1 MQQTSNLIIL
11 LLAIYAFVA
20 PDQAFAYLEP
30 GTGSMLLQ
38 LLFGGVAGILVI
50 MKLYW
55 SRFVNFFRN
64 RRSQKDNPPPFNKS
78 HE

>member
-1 MQQTSNLIIL
+1 MQQTSHLIIL
-11 LLAIYAFVA
+11 LLAIYTFVV